1 MVRFLCSLLVCLL
14 LSSLPNIFAQT
25 YNDESGKEVILQRVS
40 DDGGGSY
47 PEGDSSYAPLAT
59 GYYITDNADP
69 TITSPW
75 RPSFEFIDTTVNPEL
90 WHRVSSG
97 PGQEKSVQFPEAYF
111 RNPSDVSDST
121 DNAIAGP
128 IPIGFTFYYYGHP
141 FDHFIVTTNG
151 RIRLTTADGDT
162 AGLFVEENSSLKG
175 SRSGNDIFPLW
186 DDLELSQSRPS
197 SGTPDDFGRVYWSQR
212 ENELLITYYRIS
224 MPAKSLKKNPG
235 GSERITL
242 PSRVIHATY
251 QVVLRGG
258 DSSIQF
264 NYADFSGEYSPLPES
279 ELLVPASHFFRAN
292 STVGLRHVTE
302 GRTEYLFS
310 YPEGEGGESG
320 SFNVSGGKSNRLH
333 KGLAVKFSQWRNV
346 GRIVDLYFQQPD
358 PTDSTRYIGQYNP
371 ENFEMLVTPTGSTRI
386 RPFAIIENVSSDR
399 GRVNVTPQPQ
409 QFNVRFRIRN
419 EVNPTLPPIFE
430 QVLQTKLLYPT
441 EGMPGEPNAN
451 RTRSNLDTL
460 YFDPY
465 IPTFFAESIGRFVV
479 EVEATPVQG
488 EDRWPF
494 DNWFQSHLFV
504 LYRQSLSYTWWSDYD
519 LADQIP
525 IPDVRQWVSR
535 GATVVDGT
543 AETWNPKVD
552 PSPVGKLNLQAP
564 VIKLDRRDLNGRFY
578 NDNEIGVVG
587 GDTLISAPIN
597 IPAIWAKLSPPYL
610 LFSYQRGGAIEYHRG
625 WSSSVRQGPESAL
638 YNVTKTGFYQIP
650 DHLLLEFAEPSSDS
664 LGVGNPLNSE
674 NWIEQG
680 FLGSE
685 GSISAATYW
694 GETAAPRWAVFG
706 GGGGMDT
713 VGLIHVDSLDAG
725 NDRFFKKVWV
735 PIPSRFFEDSLAGK
749 NFRFRFRVVAKNDGH
764 PYGLPVDDEDAF
776 YIDNVWVRTLDHPEV
791 EITGIEVDLP
801 YTEIPPSQGR
811 AIPLR
816 VQLYNNDAPWLG
828 IPSVEVKIERLENG
842 IPTGQIFYRDTIGK
856 VGILKGE
863 TVIYEFPPW
872 DATQYLQEDEV
883 GEGKVVHYRISA
895 ELKPNFDYYFYNDN
909 YTREV
914 DIRFGST
921 LAYDGISLAGTSHND
936 IPNLRG
942 IVGSGLNLSAQYP
955 DKKGRFPFGSESGQG
970 AMAIPFRLS
979 EPDTIRGYQVWYG
992 SSSSGLS
999 FVQLQLY
1006 RVPPDSTQSNAKPIP
1021 LPNNP
1026 LFGFIEETRVGV
1038 RRGVGIPA
1046 NELNRGE
1053 VFGVFD
1059 QYLIHPMGKPYVA
1072 EPGEYY
1078 VVITQLSNPSLNLGA
1093 SVWRQGGK
1101 MILLNDEESGVQPLY
1116 ERLSP
1121 EMQNVQVWY
1130 SNGTNYNEWFPMLSR
1145 EGYTGFPLSD
1155 VVGTVNG
1162 IATYQ
1167 QGSWMPMV
1175 RPRFTIEGYVFD
1187 TSSAVQEFSAVSG
1200 DQIPTLRVD
1209 PNPATERVRA
1219 RFSIGDSQRLR
1230 LELCNLY
1237 GVPVRSTVLD
1247 HVKSGEVEWDIRGG
1261 DGGSLPSGLYLCRA
1275 IGEGV
1280 LLVRTVVIVE

>member
-1 MVRFLCSLLVCLL
+1 MVRSLSFLLVCTL
-14 LSSLPNIFAQT
+14 LSYLPNLSAQT
-25 YNDESGKEVILQRVS
+25 RDGSKKGSAIQRIS
-40 DDGGGSY
+40 DYERGLY

-59 GYYITDNADP
+59 GYYITDNADLA
-69 TITSPW
+69 IDLPW
-75 RPSFEFIDTTVNPEL
+75 VPSFEFIDTTVNPEQ

-97 PGQEKSVQFPEAYF
+97 PGQEKSAQFPNAYF
-111 RNPSDVSDST
+111 RNPTDASDST
-121 DNAIAGP
+121 DNAFAGP

-151 RIRLTTADGDT
+151 RIRLATADGDT
-162 AGLFVEENSSLKG
+162 TGLFVEQNSSLKG
-175 SRSGNDIFPLW
+175 SRPGNDIFPLW

-197 SGTPDDFGRVYWSQR
+197 SGTPDDFGRVYWSKR
-212 ENELLITYYRIS
+212 GNELLISFYRIS
-224 MPAKSLKKNPG
+224 MSGKDLKNYPG
-235 GSERITL
+235 YSELVNL
-242 PSRVIHATY
+242 PSRAIHATY

-264 NYADFSGEYSPLPES
+264 NYADFSGEYTPVPES
-279 ELLVPASHFFRAN
+279 QLPVPASHFFRAN
-292 STVGLRHVTE
+292 STVGLRHMVE
-302 GRTEYLFS
+302 GGTEYLFS
-310 YPEGEGGESG
+310 YPKGEGGESG
-320 SFNVSGGKSNRLH
+320 SFNVSGGKPDRLH
-333 KGLAVKFSQWRNV
+333 KGLAVKFRQWRNI
-346 GRIVDLYFQQPD
+346 GRIVDLYFQQPS
-358 PTDSTRYIGQYNP
+358 PTDSTRYIGQYDP
-371 ENFEMLVTPTGSTRI
+371 ENFEMLVTPAGSTRI

-409 QFNVRFRIRN
+409 QFNVTFRIRD
-419 EVNPTLPPIFE
+419 EVNATLPPLFE
-430 QVLQTKLLYPT
+430 QVLQTNLLYPT

-451 RTRSNLDTL
+451 PARSNLDTL

-465 IPTFFAESIGRFVV
+465 IPTYAAASIGRFTV

-504 LYRQSLSYTWWSDYD
+504 LRRHPLSYTWWSLYD
-519 LADQIP
+519 LVEQTP
-525 IPDVRQWVSR
+525 IPDVREWVSR
-535 GATVVDGT
+535 GATVVDGVV
-543 AETWNPKVD
+543 ETWNPKVD
-552 PSPVGKLNLQAP
+552 HSPVGALNFQAP

-578 NDNEIGVVG
+578 NDNESGAVG
-587 GDTLISAPIN
+587 GDTLISSPID
-597 IPAIWAKLSPPYL
+597 IPANLANLFSPYL

-625 WSSSVRQGPESAL
+625 WSNSVRQGPESAL
-638 YNVTKTGFYQIP
+638 YNVTKTEFYQIP
-650 DHLLLEFAEPSSDS
+650 DHLLLEFAEPRIDS
-664 LGVGNPLNSE
+664 LGVGIFLNSE
-674 NWIEQG
+674 RWIEQG

-685 GSISAATYW
+685 GSISAAKYW

-735 PIPSRFFEDSLAGK
+735 PIPSRYFEDSLAGK

-801 YTEIPPSQGR
+801 YTEIPPSQAK

-816 VQLYNNDAPWLG
+816 VQLYNNDVRWSG

-842 IPTGQIFYRDTIGK
+842 IPTGQIFYRETVGK

-872 DATQYLQEDEV
+872 NAAQYLQEDEV

-895 ELKPNFDYYFYNDN
+895 ELKPNFDYYFYNDD
-909 YTREV
+909 YTRDVE
-914 DIRFGST
+914 IRFGST
-921 LAYDGISLAGTSHND
+921 LAYDGITLAGTSQND

-942 IVGSGLNLSAQYP
+942 ITGSGLNLSAQYP
-955 DKKGRFPFGSESGQG
+955 DRDGRFPFGSASGRG

-992 SSSSGLS
+992 SSSSGLD
-999 FVQLQLY
+999 FLRLQLY
-1006 RVPPDSTQSNAKPIP
+1006 RLPQDSTQSNPKPIP
-1021 LPNNP
+1021 LPNTP
-1026 LFGFIEETRVGV
+1026 LFGFIEETRVDV

-1046 NELNRGE
+1046 DDPNRGE

-1059 QYLIHPMGKPYVA
+1059 QYLIHPMERPYIA

-1078 VVITQLSNPSLNLGA
+1078 VVITQMNNSALNLGA
-1093 SVWRQGGK
+1093 SAWRQGAK
-1101 MILLNDEESGVQPLY
+1101 MVVLDHEESGRPPLY
-1116 ERLSP
+1116 EKLAP

-1130 SNGTNYNEWFPMLSR
+1130 SNGTDYNEWFPMLSR

-1155 VVGTVNG
+1155 LVGSVNG

-1175 RPRFTIEGYVFD
+1175 RPRFTIEGYAFD
-1187 TSSAVQEFSAVSG
+1187 TSSSVQEFSATSG
-1200 DQIPTLRVD
+1200 EQIPTLRVD

-1219 RFSIGDSQRLR
+1219 RFTIGDSQRLR

-1237 GVPVRSTVLD
+1237 GIPVRSTVLN
-1247 HVKSGEVEWDIRGG
+1247 HVKSGEVEWDLRGG

-1275 IGEGV
+1275 TGEGV
-1280 LLVRTVVIVE
+1280 LLVQTVVIVE